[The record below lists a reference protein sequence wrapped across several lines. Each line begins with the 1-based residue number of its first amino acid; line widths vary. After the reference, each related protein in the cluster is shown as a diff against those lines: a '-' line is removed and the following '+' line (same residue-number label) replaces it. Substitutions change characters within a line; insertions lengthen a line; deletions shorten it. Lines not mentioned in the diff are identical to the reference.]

1 LNLQNRHFKAH
12 LFVFAASLI
21 YGANYSIAKLV
32 MPEYIQPFGF
42 IILRVWTSAILFFM
56 MWRFLSY
63 EKIEKQDRLRLFFC
77 AVFGVAVNQ
86 LFFFKGLSLTG
97 PVNAGLIMVTNPI
110 FVLVLGIIFLSEL
123 FTWRKL
129 FGVLSGLAG
138 ALLLIIYSG
147 KDIHSGNSAIGDLYI
162 LLNSLSYAVYLV
174 MVKPLMKKYHPYT
187 IMATVFATGA
197 VLVLPFGWN
206 ELLEI
211 RWETFTPGVIT
222 ATAFVII
229 ATTFFAYLFNTLGL
243 AVLSPS
249 VVSIYIYLQPLLAAG
264 FAMLLS
270 SQYPGWIHLLS
281 AILVF
286 AGVYLSTTAVR
297 QPKRT
302 VQ

>member
-1 LNLQNRHFKAH
+1 
-12 LFVFAASLI
+12 
-21 YGANYSIAKLV
+21 
-32 MPEYIQPFGF
+32 MPEYIRPFGF
-42 IILRVWTSAILFFM
+42 IILRVWTSAFLFFM
-56 MWRFLSY
+56 MWRFLSF

-77 AVFGVAVNQ
+77 AVFGVTVNQ

-110 FVLVLGIIFLSEL
+110 FVLVLGILFTGEL
-123 FTWRKL
+123 FTWRKVL
-129 FGVLSGLAG
+129 GVISGLAG

-147 KDIHSGNSAIGDLYI
+147 KDIHSGNSATGYLFI

-187 IMATVFATGA
+187 IMATVFGIGA
-197 VLVLPFGWN
+197 LLVLPFGWN
-206 ELLEI
+206 ELIMI
-211 RWETFTPGVIT
+211 RWETFTPAVIA

-270 SQYPGWIHLLS
+270 SQFPGLIHLVS
-281 AILVF
+281 GILVF
-286 AGVYLSTTAVR
+286 TGVYLSTTGT
-297 QPKRT
+297 KRT

>member
-1 LNLQNRHFKAH
+1 LNPQGNNFRAH
-12 LFVFAASLI
+12 LYVFAASLI

-32 MPEYIQPFGF
+32 MPEYIRPFGF
-42 IILRVWTSAILFFM
+42 IILRVWTSAFLFFL
-56 MWRFLSY
+56 MWRFLSF

-77 AVFGVAVNQ
+77 AVFGVTVNQ

-110 FVLVLGIIFLSEL
+110 FVLVLGILVTGEL
-123 FTWRKL
+123 FTWRKV
-129 FGVLSGLAG
+129 FGVISGLAG

-147 KDIHSGNSAIGDLYI
+147 KDIHSGNSATGDLFI

-187 IMATVFATGA
+187 IMATVFGIGA
-197 VLVLPFGWN
+197 LLVLPFGWN
-206 ELLEI
+206 ELVMI
-211 RWETFTPGVIT
+211 RWETFTPTVIA

-270 SQYPGWIHLLS
+270 SQFPGLIHLVS
-281 AILVF
+281 GILVF
-286 AGVYLSTTAVR
+286 TGVYLSTTGT
-297 QPKRT
+297 KRT